1 MKKNKI
7 LSNQKLD
14 FFFVSKLA
22 VMVKDSFKL
31 SHSINVNVTN
41 PNEITSLFDS
51 ISYDK
56 VNQQII
62 TVILS
67 FLKRERNVPGR
78 FKSVFERL

>member
-7 LSNQKLD
+7 FSNQKLD

-31 SHSINVNVTN
+31 SHSINVDVTN

-56 VNQQII
+56 VN
-62 TVILS
+62 
-67 FLKRERNVPGR
+67 
-78 FKSVFERL
+78 